1 MTEAPAVLVLT
12 QHVYKGVHMEPG
24 LPGADAEHH
33 ARPEYPLT
41 HVNLPVEPAAIEDPR
56 APHPGGAIGPVG
68 VKMGDPLLR
77 PVQANLEG
85 FISKNRIDDE

>member
-12 QHVYKGVHMEPG
+12 EHVHKGVHMEPG

-41 HVNLPVEPAAIEDPR
+41 HVNLPVEPPAIEDPR
-56 APHPGGAIGPVG
+56 PPDSSGAI
-68 VKMGDPLLR
+68 R
-77 PVQANLEG
+77 PVRVKVCDVLFSSTQVNLEG
-85 FISKNRIDDE
+85 LTSKHREDDE